1 MTLDRLPPPPKGP
14 TRHGQGLTCHDGPV
28 RAREPV
34 EPAPAEAP
42 RLPGT
47 TPAAFTRLNAVAAAR
62 IGVDPAAYAHLLGMA
77 PEHLREDRYRPPA
90 STNIRIWELM
100 TLQAP
105 WHEVSL
111 NMSRASTL
119 GTLGL
124 WDYLLTQAATPLES
138 LRDAS
143 GFIATVADA
152 GTEALRIDVDDRH
165 VTISHVN
172 AADLTDEVASA
183 IRAYSLALFRQ
194 RFSESTR
201 RDITPVKVSL
211 AARAPRTHRSLAE
224 MYGTRA
230 VEFASPVN
238 SITFETADLT
248 APQPHAPGLSAH
260 LRRHARQSLDE
271 AVPLHDWLDVFR
283 ATLRTALDEETP
295 TLRDAARRMALSTR
309 TLQRRLDEHR
319 TSWTEELQTVRREH
333 ALRLLATT
341 GMTLDA
347 IARRTGYADP
357 RGLRRAVHR
366 WTGQPVAALRAHD
379 EDGHAAEPPAAA
391 LRPDR
396 GES

>member
-1 MTLDRLPPPPKGP
+1 MTLDRLPPPTKGP
-14 TRHGQGLTCHDGPV
+14 ARHRQGLTCHDDPA
-28 RAREPV
+28 RPREPT
-34 EPAPAEAP
+34 EPGSAGGPKF
-42 RLPGT
+42 PGT

-62 IGVDPAAYAHLLGMA
+62 IGVGPDKYAHLLGMA
-77 PEHLREDRYRPPA
+77 PEHLREDRYRTPA

-100 TLQAP
+100 TLEAP

-111 NMSRASTL
+111 NMAHASTL

-138 LRDAS
+138 LRDAAD
-143 GFIATVADA
+143 FIATVADA
-152 GTEALRIDVDDRH
+152 GTEALRIEADERH

-201 RDITPVKVSL
+201 RDITPVKVAL
-211 AARAPRTHRSLAE
+211 AARAPRTHRSLTR

-238 SITFETADLT
+238 AITFEAADLT

-260 LRRHARQSLDE
+260 LRRHARQSLEE
-271 AVPLHDWLDVFR
+271 AVPLLDWLDAFR
-283 ATLRTALDEETP
+283 AALRAALDTETP
-295 TLRDAARRMALSTR
+295 TLRSTARRMALGTR
-309 TLQRRLDEHR
+309 TLQRRLEEHGS
-319 TSWTEELQTVRREH
+319 SWSEELQTVRREH
-333 ALRLLATT
+333 ALHLLTTT

-347 IARRTGYADP
+347 VARRTGYADTG
-357 RGLRRAVHR
+357 GLRRAVQR

-379 EDGHAAEPPAAA
+379 EDGHTAE
-391 LRPDR
+391 
-396 GES
+396 